1 MTAHQKLIQRHSPKW
16 DQTDMPVFHLK
27 APDMFPEF
35 RMDIK
40 IQRDIF
46 LFQKSLKPLIL
57 QKCFITLIVFTFFEL
72 ILADILQPASPCR
85 HQQDLFMSRIRLVL
99 QHIPSGQSG
108 DNDLFIIVSEI
119 IMDDLLFITRRHHKQ
134 CHLIASAFMKGPVAL
149 LEAHHSM
156 LEKYDVLPCL
166 IQNLVDAVGR
176 IPDIKMPDCIGRY
189 QIPCSAEIDHVLK

>member
-57 QKCFITLIVFTFFEL
+57 REILYNGTGQRPLFFPVLYGACTGEGQKSDFLCN
-72 ILADILQPASPCR
+72 R
-85 HQQDLFMSRIRLVL
+85 
-99 QHIPSGQSG
+99 
-108 DNDLFIIVSEI
+108 
-119 IMDDLLFITRRHHKQ
+119 
-134 CHLIASAFMKGPVAL
+134 
-149 LEAHHSM
+149 
-156 LEKYDVLPCL
+156 
-166 IQNLVDAVGR
+166 
-176 IPDIKMPDCIGRY
+176 
-189 QIPCSAEIDHVLK
+189 

>member
-72 ILADILQPASPCR
+72 LLADILQPASPCSI
-85 HQQDLFMSRIRLVL
+85 SRISL
-99 QHIPSGQSG
+99 
-108 DNDLFIIVSEI
+108 
-119 IMDDLLFITRRHHKQ
+119 
-134 CHLIASAFMKGPVAL
+134 
-149 LEAHHSM
+149 
-156 LEKYDVLPCL
+156 
-166 IQNLVDAVGR
+166 
-176 IPDIKMPDCIGRY
+176 
-189 QIPCSAEIDHVLK
+189 

>member
-57 QKCFITLIVFTFFEL
+57 QKCFITLIVFTFFLNCSSL
-72 ILADILQPASPCR
+72 ISSSQLLHVGI
-85 HQQDLFMSRIRLVL
+85 SRISL
-99 QHIPSGQSG
+99 
-108 DNDLFIIVSEI
+108 
-119 IMDDLLFITRRHHKQ
+119 
-134 CHLIASAFMKGPVAL
+134 
-149 LEAHHSM
+149 
-156 LEKYDVLPCL
+156 
-166 IQNLVDAVGR
+166 
-176 IPDIKMPDCIGRY
+176 
-189 QIPCSAEIDHVLK
+189 

>member
-1 MTAHQKLIQRHSPKW
+1 MAAHQKLIQRHGPKW

-72 ILADILQPASPCR
+72 VLADILQPASPCER
-85 HQQDLFMSRIRLVL
+85 S
-99 QHIPSGQSG
+99 
-108 DNDLFIIVSEI
+108 
-119 IMDDLLFITRRHHKQ
+119 
-134 CHLIASAFMKGPVAL
+134 
-149 LEAHHSM
+149 
-156 LEKYDVLPCL
+156 
-166 IQNLVDAVGR
+166 
-176 IPDIKMPDCIGRY
+176 
-189 QIPCSAEIDHVLK
+189 